1 MATQHGTLEALA
13 GSGEG
18 NAAAA
23 ARRRQHVV
31 EQALVAKEGQ
41 ECARSTA
48 QMQSTHRDF
57 NQCL

>member
-1 MATQHGTLEALA
+1 MAAQPGMLEALA
-13 GSGEG
+13 GNGEG

-23 ARRRQHVV
+23 TRRRQHVV
-31 EQALVAKEGQ
+31 ELALVDKEGQ

-57 NQCL
+57 NQC